1 MICSLLSLLPLLR
14 FWISSSKYNNSLYF
28 QYSPIVLCSTP
39 EEIEVHSLAFIVG
52 IISFVTFFSR
62 NKFPTIL
69 KYELS
74 FLYGFSGCYSMTC
87 SKKVYISVFNCWLMI
102 SLINV
107 CPLVL
112 IVSQRNIE
120 HTKGSV
126 CTIINKVYE
135 TKMYQSQFAKDTVNN
150 RINLLLP
157 PDWRLS
163 NIKFYKQQNH
173 HH

>member
-14 FWISSSKYNNSLYF
+14 FRISSSKYNNSLYF

-39 EEIEVHSLAFIVG
+39 EEIEVHSLAFIVD

-62 NKFPTIL
+62 KKFSSVL
-69 KYELS
+69 KDKLS

-87 SKKVYISVFNCWLMI
+87 SKKFTSECSIVEGLVHIVECTSIVLWQTRMI

-107 CPLVL
+107 CPLAL
-112 IVSQRNIE
+112 IVSQTNIE
-120 HTKGSV
+120 HTKVSV

-135 TKMYQSQFAKDTVNN
+135 TKMY
-150 RINLLLP
+150 
-157 PDWRLS
+157 
-163 NIKFYKQQNH
+163 
-173 HH
+173 